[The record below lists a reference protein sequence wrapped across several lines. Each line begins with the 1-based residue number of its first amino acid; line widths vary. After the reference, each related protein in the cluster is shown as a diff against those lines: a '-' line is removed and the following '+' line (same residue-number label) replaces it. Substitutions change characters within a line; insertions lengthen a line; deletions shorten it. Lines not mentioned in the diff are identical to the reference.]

1 MVIYLL
7 SEVATLSTLD
17 LDLFYVFQTSVCGL
31 SSAGWAILYLIPEIY
46 TSYSHSHWVALAE
59 ACTLDTTRIK
69 LELTANGN
77 GPWAP
82 TMGDGKRYQRAGG
95 HTHTDYLLIDCSKL
109 FRLNLI
115 GALYAKGF
123 ICAPM

>member
-1 MVIYLL
+1 M
-7 SEVATLSTLD
+7 
-17 LDLFYVFQTSVCGL
+17 G
-31 SSAGWAILYLIPEIY
+31 
-46 TSYSHSHWVALAE
+46 SHSHWVALAE

-82 TMGDGKRYQRAGG
+82 TMGDGERYQWVCGLFET

-109 FRLNLI
+109 FSLNLI
-115 GALYAKGF
+115 GPLYAKGF
-123 ICAPM
+123 ICVRM